1 MKKILI
7 IVEKLDLSIMDK
19 IEAVKRRLKPETE
32 TEIVITDL
40 TEKIDFSEFD
50 LVIVGEDFQKPEEET
65 LLFKIRPNQVL
76 SPLVCFVKNKT
87 HKGHERPYKYHR

>member
-19 IEAVKRRLKPETE
+19 IEAFKKRFSRQTE
-32 TEIVITDL
+32 LVITDI
-40 TEKIDFSEFD
+40 TEKRDFSEFD
-50 LVIVGEDFQKPEEET
+50 LVIVDKDFQKPEEET

-76 SPLVCFVKNKT
+76 SPLVCFVKDKT